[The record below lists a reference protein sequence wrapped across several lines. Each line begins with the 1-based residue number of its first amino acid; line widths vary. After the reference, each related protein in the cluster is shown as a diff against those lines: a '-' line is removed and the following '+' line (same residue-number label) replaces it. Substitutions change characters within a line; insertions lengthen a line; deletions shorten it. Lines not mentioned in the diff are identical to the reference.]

1 MITLVSESFQDM
13 GKLEAE
19 HLGVP
24 DLPFVV
30 VPHPFG
36 TIPPGRA
43 RQLAGQAAERVLDL
57 LRAREPV
64 RVERALRR
72 KE

>member
-1 MITLVSESFQDM
+1 MPVITLVTESFQDM

-36 TIPPGRA
+36 TIPPERA
-43 RQLAGQAAERVLDL
+43 RQLASQAAEQVLDL
-57 LRAREPV
+57 LRAREPA
-64 RVERALRR
+64 RVARR
-72 KE
+72 QK